1 MSLQIIVLENSL
13 HFQISLPGLQ
23 RGERD
28 GTNYRSMNLSILRL
42 PTVHNVLNRVENNIL
57 RVKGSVSVPVFYI
70 FCILAK

>member
-13 HFQISLPGLQ
+13 HFQISLPVLQ

-42 PTVHNVLNRVENNIL
+42 PTVRNVLNRVENNIL